1 MRRGPGEGGPS
12 SPIIPRQPCP
22 RRLPPARRRQLGAA
36 GRAARSLSAW
46 SKAIA
51 NGHALAAVAGTDALR
66 DAATRIFSTGSFW
79 AGGVAMA
86 AALATLTVADR
97 DEGLIA
103 HLQRMGSRLRQG
115 IAEQAAAHGVKLR
128 QSGPVQMP
136 LILFDDDPQLR
147 ERHRVLRGGAA
158 ARGVPAS
165 AAQHVLVRGA
175 WGEGDR
181 SGVGGDGRSV

>member
-1 MRRGPGEGGPS
+1 M
-12 SPIIPRQPCP
+12 
-22 RRLPPARRRQLGAA
+22 
-36 GRAARSLSAW
+36 
-46 SKAIA
+46 
-51 NGHALAAVAGTDALR
+51 AGTDALR
-66 DAATRIFSTGSFW
+66 DAATRIFFDRLVLGRRLRPK
-79 AGGVAMA
+79 A

-136 LILFDDDPQLR
+136 LILFDDDPQYEKGIAFCAR
-147 ERHRVLRGGAA
+147 GAA

-175 WGEGDR
+175 WGEGD
-181 SGVGGDGRSV
+181 